1 MTEEFWWAGG
11 INLMTRAL
19 LLGNGAGALKSLTS
33 TCKGVVSLSNMASA
47 GCFPQWQSLVTIH
60 IIFSFDSIIFEERR
74 RHFFHTVTKNSEE
87 KLHLLFVQEY
97 NEEAQAV
104 FMGRPGRKFILCLRN
119 YQVWH
124 FPTVPSHCVF
134 PLTPFHF
141 CTLFSVPSPWHTLSI
156 SDQLRFCSWHQPN
169 TDYWLF
175 SWQRW
180 WRH

>member
-33 TCKGVVSLSNMASA
+33 TCKGVVSLSNTASA

-74 RHFFHTVTKNSEE
+74 RHFFYIVTKNSEE

-97 NEEAQAV
+97 NEEDQAV
-104 FMGRPGRKFILCLRN
+104 FMGRPGREFIFIWRN
-119 YQVWH
+119 TKHGLSSLVLVQCFNPFLEWLL
-124 FPTVPSHCVF
+124 VPENQ
-134 PLTPFHF
+134 
-141 CTLFSVPSPWHTLSI
+141 I
-156 SDQLRFCSWHQPN
+156 SDMYLNP
-169 TDYWLF
+169 TL
-175 SWQRW
+175 
-180 WRH
+180 